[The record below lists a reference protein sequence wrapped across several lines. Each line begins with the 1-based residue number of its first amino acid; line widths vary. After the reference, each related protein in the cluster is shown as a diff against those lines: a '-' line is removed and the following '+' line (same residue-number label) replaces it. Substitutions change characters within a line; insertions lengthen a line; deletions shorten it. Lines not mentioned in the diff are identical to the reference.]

1 MQKSYNNVNQPY
13 APNAH
18 EITMDDQNFFTSA
31 RTANSFI
38 AKVILFFGLAIMIS
52 AAGTYT
58 GFQYFGEIFLRYP
71 AVMWIFFAVELILVL
86 SSRAWSA
93 IRPLNCFLFGLFAF
107 TTGMM
112 IVPLLASLILEFG
125 GPDLIIKAFL
135 ATTLTFSASA
145 VFGWTTNRS
154 LSGLAGFLWMAII
167 GMIVVSIVGI
177 FIPWGNT
184 FEMIFSGLGVIVFSA
199 YTMYDIQQLKSF
211 PPDRYIDA
219 ALRLYLDIFNLFLYI
234 LRLIAGVSRK

>member
-1 MQKSYNNVNQPY
+1 MQNTNQPY
-13 APNAH
+13 AQDA
-18 EITMDDQNFFTSA
+18 TMEDQNFFASA
-31 RTANSFI
+31 RAANSFM
-38 AKVILFFGLAIMIS
+38 AKVILFFGLAILVS

-93 IRPLNCFLFGLFAF
+93 IRPLNYFLFGLFAF

-167 GMIVVSIVGI
+167 GMIVVSLIGI
-177 FIPWGNT
+177 FIPWSNT
-184 FEMIFSGLGVIVFSA
+184 FEMIFSGFGVIVFTA
-199 YTMYDIQQLKSF
+199 YTMFDIQQLKSF

-234 LRLIAGVSRK
+234 LRLIAGVSRGR